1 MRLRGEARAA
11 VALPRARRIE
21 EKATMLS
28 IQVGDA
34 WCPSLTDSRDPY
46 ISVEALHHTDHYQ
59 GSPVNNGY
67 ASA

>member
-1 MRLRGEARAA
+1 MRLSGEARAA

-21 EKATMLS
+21 EKATMVS
-28 IQVGDA
+28 VQIGDA
-34 WCPSLTDSRDPY
+34 WCLSLMDIRDSY
-46 ISVEALHHTDHYQ
+46 ISMQALQRTDQHQ